1 MAENWTYA
9 KRQLCCSDCE
19 RTFQE
24 GEEVYSM
31 MRIVEDELQ
40 RVDLCRTS
48 FDDRDI
54 SQDVVYWRT
63 SHREKGGPM
72 KVDFDM
78 LLAVL
83 EKLADDQRDERL
95 DLRYLL
101 TLLLV
106 RHRKLRLERV
116 ESKKGVEFLI
126 LRKVRTKTT
135 FKVASRELEEERRKK
150 LSAVLAGL
158 LDPTSEGGI
167 EPEGTP

>member
-19 RTFQE
+19 RTFVE
-24 GEEVYSM
+24 GEEVYSLL
-31 MRIVEDELQ
+31 RIVVDELQ
-40 RVDLCRTS
+40 RVDLCRAS
-48 FDDRDI
+48 FDDRDP

-63 SHREKGGPM
+63 SHREKGGAL

-83 EKLADDQRDERL
+83 EKLADDPREERR

-116 ESKKGVEFLI
+116 EARQGVEFLI
-126 LRKVRTKTT
+126 LRKIRSKTT
-135 FKVASRELEEERRKK
+135 FTVESRGLEEERRAQ
-150 LSAVLAGL
+150 LSAILAGL
-158 LDPTSEGGI
+158 LDPTIEGGLEAS
-167 EPEGTP
+167 EPS

>member
-1 MAENWTYA
+1 MANNWTYA
-9 KRQLCCSDCE
+9 KRQQCCGDCD

-31 MRIVEDELQ
+31 LRIVVEELQ
-40 RVDLCRTS
+40 RADLCRGC
-48 FDDRDI
+48 FDDRDS

-63 SHREKGGPM
+63 AQREKGGAM
-72 KVDFDM
+72 RVDFDM

-83 EKLADDQRDERL
+83 EKLAEDQREDRR

-116 ESKKGVEFLI
+116 ESRRDVEYLI
-126 LRKVRTKTT
+126 LRKIRSKKT
-135 FKVASRELEEERRKK
+135 FKVESRELEDERRKK

-158 LDPTSEGGI
+158 LDPTSEDGI
-167 EPEGTP
+167 ETVEAP

>member
-19 RTFQE
+19 RTFVE
-24 GEEVYSM
+24 GEEVYSLL
-31 MRIVEDELQ
+31 RIVADELQ
-40 RVDLCRTS
+40 RVDLCRSS
-48 FDDRDI
+48 FDDRDP

-63 SHREKGGPM
+63 SHRERGGAL

-83 EKLADDQRDERL
+83 EKLADDQREERR

-116 ESKKGVEFLI
+116 DSRQGVEFLI
-126 LRKVRTKTT
+126 LRKVRSKTT
-135 FKVASRELEEERRKK
+135 FTVESRELEEERRVK
-150 LSAVLAGL
+150 LSAILAGL
-158 LDPTSEGGI
+158 LDPTIEGGL
-167 EPEGTP
+167 EASEST

>member
-1 MAENWTYA
+1 ML
-9 KRQLCCSDCE
+9 RMV
-19 RTFQE
+19 
-24 GEEVYSM
+24 G
-31 MRIVEDELQ
+31 DELQ

-48 FDDRDI
+48 FDDRDVT
-54 SQDVVYWRT
+54 QDVVYWRT
-63 SHREKGGPM
+63 SHRPKGGAM

-83 EKLADDQRDERL
+83 EKLESDEREERR

-116 ESKKGVEFLI
+116 ESRRGMEFLI

-135 FKVASRELEEERRKK
+135 FKVESRELEDERRKK
-150 LSAVLAGL
+150 LSAILAGL
-158 LDPTSEGGI
+158 LDPTSDEGL
-167 EPEGTP
+167 ETNETT

>member
-24 GEEVYSM
+24 GEEVYSLL
-31 MRIVEDELQ
+31 RIVEDELQ
-40 RVDLCRTS
+40 RVDLCRAS
-48 FDDRDI
+48 FDDRNPD
-54 SQDVVYWRT
+54 QDVVYWRT
-63 SHREKGGPM
+63 AHREKGGAM
-72 KVDFDM
+72 RVDFDM

-83 EKLADDQRDERL
+83 EKLEGDDRPERL

-116 ESKKGVEFLI
+116 ETRKDKELLV
-126 LRKVRTKTT
+126 LRKVRFKTT
-135 FKVASRELEEERRKK
+135 FKVESRELEEERRKK
-150 LSAVLAGL
+150 LSGILAGL
-158 LDPTSEGGI
+158 MDPTSEAGL
-167 EPEGTP
+167 EPGNTP

>member
-31 MRIVEDELQ
+31 MRIVEGELQ
-40 RVDLCRTS
+40 RVDLCRSS
-48 FDDRDI
+48 FDDRDV

-63 SHREKGGPM
+63 SHSDKGGAM

-83 EKLADDQRDERL
+83 EKLADDSREERL

-116 ESKKGVEFLI
+116 ESRKGVEFLI

-135 FKVASRELEEERRKK
+135 FKVESRELEEGRRKK

-167 EPEGTP
+167 ETDGIT

>member
-40 RVDLCRTS
+40 RVDLCRAS
-48 FDDRDI
+48 FDDRDA

-63 SHREKGGPM
+63 SHREKGGAM

-135 FKVASRELEEERRKK
+135 FKVESRELEEERRKR

-167 EPEGTP
+167 DSGEAT